1 MNTFVTQL
9 KREYWENRGGFLWAP
24 FVVVAACIAVWT
36 LGLVVAQVN
45 ISSAD
50 LQIMGVKLS
59 NLQNLNI
66 KVPSTVKPEVSNAI
80 QIFLAVSALL
90 VQIVLGIV
98 VFFYFIGSLF
108 DERKDR
114 SVLFW
119 KSMPVSD
126 LETVLSKIVAAVV
139 IAPLIALAASI
150 VFQFALLFIAC
161 CFLSI
166 NGFNAWSL
174 LMLHSMP
181 FKLWATLLAG
191 IPVNAIW
198 ALPTIGWLMLV
209 SSWARGK
216 PFLWAVLVP
225 LICGVLLTMFDAMSS
240 LSVPDTWYWK
250 EIFWRG
256 LGSAFPWSF
265 DTAGT
270 FRFGIQVG
278 QDTSAGEL
286 VSLASLLSVL
296 TSLKTL
302 LGAAI
307 GVAMISGAVYFRR
320 YRELID

>member
-9 KREYWENRGGFLWAP
+9 KREYWENRGGFLWTP
-24 FVVVAACIAVWT
+24 FVVVAAFVAMWA
-36 LGLVVAQVN
+36 LGLIVAQVN
-45 ISSAD
+45 ISSSD

-59 NLQNLNI
+59 KLRI
-66 KVPSTVKPEVSNAI
+66 DMPTTVIPEIANAI
-80 QIFLAVSALL
+80 QIFLAGSALL
-90 VQIVLGIV
+90 VQLVLGIV
-98 VFFYFIGSLF
+98 LFFYFIGSLF

-126 LETVLSKIVAAVV
+126 LQTVLSKIFAAMFVAPV
-139 IAPLIALAASI
+139 IALVASMI
-150 VFQFALLFIAC
+150 FQLLLLFIAC
-161 CFLSI
+161 CFLSM
-166 NGFNAWSL
+166 NGVNAWKL
-174 LMLHSMP
+174 LMLQSMP
-181 FKLWATLLAG
+181 FKLWATLLVG

-225 LICGVLLTMFDAMSS
+225 LVCGVLLTVFDAMSS
-240 LSVPDTWYWK
+240 LSIPDTWYWK
-250 EIFWRG
+250 EVFWRG
-256 LGSAFPWSF
+256 MLSVFPWTF
-265 DTAGT
+265 DVDGA
-270 FRFGIQVG
+270 FRFGINVSQG
-278 QDTSAGEL
+278 TAAGEL
-286 VSLASLLSVL
+286 VSFGALFAVM

-307 GVAMISGAVYFRR
+307 GSGMIAGAVYMRR